1 MKILFLTVAIRDLS
15 GNGLYVDLLKELRN
29 MGNEVFVVCPNE
41 RRNRESTKLIFEES
55 ITFLRVKTGN
65 ITKTNSIEKGI
76 STLMIDS
83 LFILAINKYFK
94 GIKFDLV
101 IYTTPPVTFERVIS
115 FIKERDKCLS
125 YLILK
130 DIFPQNAVDLNLIKI
145 NGIIYKYFRA
155 KEKRLLKISDF
166 IGCTSNGN
174 IEYIKKH
181 NPEVDINKIE
191 LFPNSI
197 YPRDL
202 NSRVKDKKKIRK
214 KYNVPEDS
222 ILFVYGGNLGRPQG
236 IEFLKEVLDRAD
248 EINNFFIIIF
258 GSGTGYL
265 DLKDYI
271 SESGLKNVKIHH
283 SLSNDEY
290 WNFLS
295 CCDVGLIFL
304 DYRFTVPNTPARLT
318 YYMESGLPILAA
330 TDKNTDINEI
340 LNESNCG
347 LWIESNDI
355 KGFYNH
361 VDTLIRD
368 SNYRKT
374 LGLNG
379 RNYLECNYTINRNY
393 NIIMNHLK

>member
-1 MKILFLTVAIRDLS
+1 MKILFLTVAIRDLN

-41 RRNRESTKLIFEES
+41 RRNRESTKLILEES

-65 ITKTNSIEKGI
+65 ITKTNFIEKGV
-76 STLMIDS
+76 STLTIDS

-130 DIFPQNAVDLNLIKI
+130 DIFPQNAVDLNLIKT
-145 NGIIYKYFRA
+145 NGIIYKYFRT
-155 KEKRLLKISDF
+155 KEKRLLKISDY

-202 NSRVKDKKKIRK
+202 NSRIKDKKEIRK

-222 ILFVYGGNLGRPQG
+222 ILFVYGGNIGRPQG
-236 IEFLKEVLDRAD
+236 IEFLKEVLNRAD
-248 EINNFFIIIF
+248 DLNKFFIMIF

-271 SESGLKNVKIHH
+271 SESGLKNVNIHH

-318 YYMESGLPILAA
+318 YYMESALPILAA
-330 TDKNTDINEI
+330 TDKNTDINDI

-368 SNYRKT
+368 SNYRRI

-379 RNYLECNYTINRNY
+379 RNYLESNYIINKNY